1 MNSRRQL
8 MSNSEYR
15 IDLNPS
21 SSNDLEQTET
31 LGEEILHQIESS
43 HPPPPPTTTAAAA
56 AAAGAGVAAGLAER
70 TARAG
75 MNDDHLHQIIQFCKD
90 NLTSTFP
97 FALILILKGFY
108 EHSAGQFTVVLVDSH
123 LSSLSRPCRN
133 LHGDLLLGQYLSWK

>member
-1 MNSRRQL
+1 

-15 IDLNPS
+15 IDLTS

-31 LGEEILHQIESS
+31 LGEKILHQIESS
-43 HPPPPPTTTAAAA
+43 HPPAPPPTTTTAAAA
-56 AAAGAGVAAGLAER
+56 GAAVAAGLAER

-75 MNDDHLHQIIQFCKD
+75 MNDDHLHQIMQFCKD

-108 EHSAGQFTVVLVDSH
+108 EHSAGQFTLVHPH
-123 LSSLSRPCRN
+123 LSSLISLSSRN
-133 LHGDLLLGQYLSWK
+133 LHGDLLLGQYLYLSWK